1 MRQGGNV
8 GPARVAAGRGQ
19 PGDDERGGS
28 HAAQCGNGP
37 LPNRP
42 VQGLGPG
49 AGEGELHDVRGGLVP
64 ALEQL
69 ERDGAPEVTGA
80 EDFLELSWFGR
91 LTEVLFHRPEVPPRR
106 EAELTGEEEFLEI
119 ADRT

>member
-1 MRQGGNV
+1 
-8 GPARVAAGRGQ
+8 VAARRDQ

-28 HAAQCGNGP
+28 HAAQCGDGP

-42 VQGLGPG
+42 IEGFGPR
-49 AGEGELHDVRGGLVP
+49 AGEGELHDVRGGLVS
-64 ALEQL
+64 ALYQL

-80 EDFLELSWFGR
+80 EDLLELSWFGR
-91 LTEVLFHRPEVPPRR
+91 LTEVLFHRPEVPPRGQP
-106 EAELTGEEEFLEI
+106 ELSGEEEFLEI